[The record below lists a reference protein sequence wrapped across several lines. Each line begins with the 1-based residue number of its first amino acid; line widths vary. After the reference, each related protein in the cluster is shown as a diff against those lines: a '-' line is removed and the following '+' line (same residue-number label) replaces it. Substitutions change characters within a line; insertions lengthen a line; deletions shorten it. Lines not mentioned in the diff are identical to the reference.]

1 MGKYKRWRIYMTN
14 QIHIQWDGPFSLE
27 QIKLMNTRTDYG
39 LYQVYGTHT
48 VYGSNVLLYIGQATY
63 QTFGTRILQHSKWG
77 YVPDEKELKVYVGR
91 FAGNEPVTE
100 EEWNAQISIA
110 EKLIIFTHSPAL
122 NSANINSTGNSV
134 PIETHVYNW
143 GNRRNL
149 LPEVSALRYL
159 YNDDEHFPTYSIYG
173 QEFS

>member
-1 MGKYKRWRIYMTN
+1 MTN

-77 YVPDEKELKVYVGR
+77 YV
-91 FAGNEPVTE
+91 
-100 EEWNAQISIA
+100 
-110 EKLIIFTHSPAL
+110 
-122 NSANINSTGNSV
+122 
-134 PIETHVYNW
+134 
-143 GNRRNL
+143 
-149 LPEVSALRYL
+149 
-159 YNDDEHFPTYSIYG
+159 
-173 QEFS
+173 